1 MDTIKRLAI
10 CGLGTLRC
18 YPGDWPRQKSPKELS
33 TTGSDTEE
41 STISSQIETYD
52 RQRIALELNKLR
64 AAAHKWRNE
73 CRLGGRTVQTLDEV
87 RTMLATVA
95 RSLADADKKTYS
107 LEIQK
112 LTVPIV
118 NKGEHDLIW
127 VTKINQLISE
137 IQCTMGIISGDLFNE
152 RMRQTLFDEYERN
165 YPEDTRSDLPPQD
178 QLALLVDVEDWIES
192 PTHLITLNFHLMRL
206 RYICHFSSI
215 RITEDMTETFRE
227 ASAEYIVKQLK
238 PEIKLIREYIESKL
252 SKDNEYSYTQEQ
264 ALYFTAMAA
273 GITPEDIKAG
283 MKGEEKTKDIVET
296 LIGMGGDSIEITH
309 SSKRGVS
316 F

>member
-1 MDTIKRLAI
+1 M
-10 CGLGTLRC
+10 
-18 YPGDWPRQKSPKELS
+18 PNELS
-33 TTGSDTEE
+33 TTGSGTEE
-41 STISSQIETYD
+41 STIASQVEAHD
-52 RQRIALELNKLR
+52 RERIALELSKLR
-64 AAAHKWRNE
+64 VTAQKWYDE
-73 CRLGGRTVQTLDEV
+73 CRLGGRTVQTLNEV
-87 RTMLATVA
+87 RAMLVTVA
-95 RSLADADKKTYS
+95 KSLAHVDLKIYS

-112 LTVPIV
+112 LTVPVV
-118 NKGEHDLIW
+118 NNGGDDLIW

-137 IQCTMGIISGDLFNE
+137 IQCFMGIISGDLFNE

-165 YPEDTRSDLPPQD
+165 YPEDTRSDLPPHD
-178 QLALLVDVEDWIES
+178 QLALLADVEDWIEN
-192 PTHLITLNFHLMRL
+192 PTHLITLSFHLMRL

-252 SKDNEYSYTQEQ
+252 PRGNEYSFAQEQ

-283 MKGEEKTKDIVET
+283 MEGKENAEDVVET
-296 LIGMGGDSIEITH
+296 LIGIGGDSIEITH
-309 SSKRGVS
+309 SGKRGIS